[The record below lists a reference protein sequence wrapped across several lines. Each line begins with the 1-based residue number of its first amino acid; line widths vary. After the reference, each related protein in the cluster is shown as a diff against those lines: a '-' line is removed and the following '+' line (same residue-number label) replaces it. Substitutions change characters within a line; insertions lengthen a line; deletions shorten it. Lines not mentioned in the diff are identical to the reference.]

1 MGILIGIDYGEKRT
15 GIAVSDPLQ
24 IIASPLCTLPPQEAV
39 AFLEQY
45 CRENDVETIVVGLPR
60 HTYSCAAPVE
70 VEGAIRDFIGR
81 LERTLPTNREV

>member
-24 IIASPLCTLPPQEAV
+24 IIASPLCALPPQEAV

-45 CRENDVETIVVGLPR
+45 CT
-60 HTYSCAAPVE
+60 
-70 VEGAIRDFIGR
+70 
-81 LERTLPTNREV
+81 RTRARRR